1 MTGESAQVDFDA
13 IVTDPPQ
20 MRYSITR
27 GHSMDQ
33 DSQLPRVYSRRL
45 SDKMLVAF
53 DHACDEGKL
62 DAAAELLEIAK
73 TILLREPAA
82 QSDRRKAVD
91 LITKRQERLSQLRRN
106 AG

>member
-1 MTGESAQVDFDA
+1 
-13 IVTDPPQ
+13 
-20 MRYSITR
+20 
-27 GHSMDQ
+27 MDQ
-33 DSQLPRVYSRRL
+33 DSQLPKVYSRRL

-82 QSDRRKAVD
+82 QPNRRNSVD
-91 LITKRQERLSQLRRN
+91 LITERQERLSQLRKDL
-106 AG
+106 G